1 MENKKEW
8 IKIGFVILI
17 LTLTINLSLN
27 SLNYWGKFLIN
38 LLMISLVIFLNLVAK
53 KIMAYKLDAE
63 IEAKVWEIKSP
74 KLGKKNLKKIPLGII
89 LPFLSKLILFPFNSF
104 IWMACIVFD
113 VKPRVYRGAKRFG
126 LYTFSDLTEA
136 HIGIIAAS
144 GIFLNI
150 FLAIG
155 GYLTG
160 FTEFSK
166 LNLYYAFFNILPIS
180 ELDGNKIFFGNKV
193 LWSFIA
199 SLILIGLCLLIFIV

>member
-8 IKIGFVILI
+8 LKIGLVVLI
-17 LTLTINLSLN
+17 ITLSLNLSLTFTE
-27 SLNYWGKFLIN
+27 YWQKFFVTLF
-38 LLMISLVIFLNLVAK
+38 MVSLVIGLNILIK
-53 KIMAYKLDAE
+53 KIIAYRLDSE
-63 IEAKVWEIKSP
+63 IENKVWEIRSSR
-74 KLGKKNLKKIPLGII
+74 LNLKKSKKIQIGMII
-89 LPFLSKLILFPFNSF
+89 PFLSKLILFPLGNF

-136 HIGIIAAS
+136 HIGLIAAS
-144 GIFLNI
+144 GVILNI
-150 FLAIG
+150 ILAII

-160 FTEFSK
+160 LTEFSR

-193 LWSFIA
+193 FWSFLA
-199 SLILIGLCLLIFIV
+199 SLILIGLCFLVFIV